1 MRRHLSFYPL
11 FSLALFL
18 LVTACH
24 RQQNEAPKAELPPVS
39 VAMAREK
46 EMPQMLSSVAL
57 VEPYHTVSIRARI
70 TGELIKVHF
79 QEGQF
84 VKKGDL
90 LFEIDPRPYEAALA
104 QAKANLL
111 RHQAQLEHDRVQD
124 ERYQNLIQKGFVSKE
139 QAAQMHTNRLLSEA
153 QVLADEAAVKA
164 ASLNLE
170 YTRIHSPIDGRTG
183 ILQVHEGNLVQPNTE
198 VLVVIHQITPL
209 WVRFDVPEKYASLL
223 REKLKMQL
231 SVQVKGETLKNPLVG
246 KLAFVDNAI
255 QTATGT
261 LRVKALFGNE
271 THELWPGQYVEASL
285 ELARRKGVVVP
296 SQAVQLGP
304 DGEFVY
310 TLKDGKAIVCPVEV
324 SIRND
329 WEALIDKGL
338 SANASVITTGQ
349 FRLKP
354 GIGVRVIDQP

>member
-1 MRRHLSFYPL
+1 MPRHLLRYPFFL
-11 FSLALFL
+11 LALL
-18 LVTACH
+18 LFMAACQ
-24 RQQNEAPKAELPPVS
+24 RQQKKAPIAELPPVS
-39 VAMAREK
+39 IAIASKK
-46 EMPQMLSSVAL
+46 EMPQILSSVAV
-57 VEPYHTVSIRARI
+57 VEPYHTVSIRARV
-70 TGELIKVHF
+70 TGELINVHF
-79 QEGQF
+79 QEGHF

-90 LFEIDPRPYEAALA
+90 LFEIDPRPYEAALDE
-104 QAKANLL
+104 AKATLL

-153 QVLADEAAVKA
+153 QVLADIAAVKA

-170 YTRIHSPIDGRTG
+170 YTRIRSPIDGRTG
-183 ILQVHEGNLVQPNTE
+183 VLQVHEGNLVQPNTE

-209 WVRFDVPEKYASLL
+209 WVRFDVPEKYALTL
-223 REKLKMQL
+223 REKLKTQL
-231 SVQVKGETLKNPLVG
+231 PVQVRGENIKTPLVG

-255 QTATGT
+255 QMATGT

-271 THELWPGQYVEASL
+271 NHELWPGQYVTASL
-285 ELARRKGVVVP
+285 ELARKSGVVIP

-310 TLKDGKAIVCPVEV
+310 IVKDGKAIVCPVQV
-324 SIRND
+324 AMRND
-329 WEALIDKGL
+329 TEALIAKGL
-338 SANASVITTGQ
+338 PNGATVITSGQ

-354 GIGVRVIDQP
+354 GIGVRVIH